1 MGSKKQ
7 RRSMSAGVGQSPG
20 TLRIPSDAVPTRIRW
35 TRFDAQRF
43 DRKEEVSVD
52 ELSTLVQGEGTH
64 WIDVVGFGTERVL
77 ERLRA
82 QFQIPWL
89 ALADIVNVPQRP
101 RIEVHREGLLLIL
114 QVPRP
119 GAGLDLD
126 QVSFF
131 AFGKLVLSFR
141 EHDDAMFEAPLAR
154 VRDPKSRLRVN
165 GPDYL
170 VYRLID
176 AAVDLHF
183 PQIDRLADQLDGIE
197 SEAIDHPSSK
207 PLRDLYRI
215 RRELGILLRAA
226 LPSRDVLASCD
237 RECTS
242 YFLPETRPFMRDVH
256 DHLAQIV
263 ELAEHHRSAAVDIQ
277 ELIVANL
284 DLRMNQVMKVLTAVT
299 VVFIPLSFITGIYGM
314 NFEHMPELGWKWS
327 YPFLLAVILGAG
339 LAIVWRLKRAGWFRL
354 NDS

>member
-1 MGSKKQ
+1 
-7 RRSMSAGVGQSPG
+7 V
-20 TLRIPSDAVPTRIRW
+20 I
-35 TRFDAQRF
+35 
-43 DRKEEVSVD
+43 
-52 ELSTLVQGEGTH
+52 
-64 WIDVVGFGTERVL
+64 GFGTERVL
-77 ERLRA
+77 ERMRA

-89 ALADIVNVPQRP
+89 GLADIVNVPQRP

-131 AFGKLVLSFR
+131 ATGKLVISFR
-141 EHDDAMFEAPLAR
+141 EHDDDMFKQPLSRAK
-154 VRDPKSRLRVN
+154 DKQSRLRIN

-170 VYRLID
+170 LYRLID
-176 AAVDLHF
+176 AAVDLYF
-183 PQIDRLADQLDGIE
+183 PHIDRLADQLDVIE
-197 SEAIDHPSSK
+197 SDAIEKPSSR
-207 PLRDLYRI
+207 PLRDLYHI

-242 YFLPETRPFMRDVH
+242 YFLPETRPFLRDVQ

-263 ELAEHHRSAAVDIQ
+263 ELAERQRSTAVDIQ
-277 ELIVANL
+277 ELVVANL
-284 DLRMNQVMKVLTAVT
+284 NLRMNQVMKVLTAVT
-299 VVFIPLSFITGIYGM
+299 VVFIPLSFVTGVYGM
-314 NFEHMPELGWKWS
+314 NFVHMPELEWK
-327 YPFLLAVILGAG
+327 YGYGMLIALLLGVG
-339 LAIVWRLKRAGWFRL
+339 LTIYWRLRRAGWFRL